1 MNNQTFPYYHNLKSD
16 KRWRVEEE
24 IQARDF
30 GKRKRWASLAR
41 DLPRLS
47 LHYSGQT
54 QHSSSARDRT
64 ITPAWLIAFLIPNY
78 SLPR

>member
-41 DLPRLS
+41 DCMYIHFETS
-47 LHYSGQT
+47 
-54 QHSSSARDRT
+54 
-64 ITPAWLIAFLIPNY
+64 TPG
-78 SLPR
+78 S